1 VRTDDV
7 GQSAPSGITQ
17 PIFHL
22 AGYVGDRQDWNEPD
36 TNLSL
41 PTMDDGALPTPSQD
55 APAMRLWA
63 DGFGVNNPHEFDAL
77 LGLPSV
83 HVRIN
88 VAQEAELDEIRAAS
102 RALDFAG
109 NLRVSD
115 TTQYFPNSAP
125 TPLPDD
131 LYSGRFDPDPS
142 HLWTLLPYFDS
153 PAPVQQRD
161 TEQPQLSIEVQAS
174 DTNIGQTSSFV
185 CDLCQI
191 VCFDSTSLR
200 CVIPRRTWVQ
210 CHAMSAANKI
220 QETQRKAHR
229 QGSQVSVRSWRLR
242 PWLPIQEGFTEA
254 PCQQARQ
261 VSARYT
267 LLRGKRGRQRVRQK
281 IHPPRSSSA
290 TLA

>member
-1 VRTDDV
+1 
-7 GQSAPSGITQ
+7 
-17 PIFHL
+17 
-22 AGYVGDRQDWNEPD
+22 
-36 TNLSL
+36 
-41 PTMDDGALPTPSQD
+41 
-55 APAMRLWA
+55 MRLWA
-63 DGFGVNNPHEFDAL
+63 DGSGVNNPHEFDAL
-77 LGLPSV
+77 LGQPSV

-88 VAQEAELDEIRAAS
+88 DTQEAELDEIRVAS

-210 CHAMSAANKI
+210 CQRLTRSRRHKGKHTDKARRYPCEVGDCDHGFRYKKDLLKHHASK
-220 QETQRKAHR
+220 HD
-229 QGSQVSVRSWRLR
+229 RSL
-242 PWLPIQEGFTEA
+242 LVTHFCEEKEDGKD
-254 PCQQARQ
+254 CDKK
-261 VSARYT
+261 YT
-267 LLRGKRGRQRVRQK
+267 RRDRLLRHWR
-281 IHPPRSSSA
+281 
-290 TLA
+290 